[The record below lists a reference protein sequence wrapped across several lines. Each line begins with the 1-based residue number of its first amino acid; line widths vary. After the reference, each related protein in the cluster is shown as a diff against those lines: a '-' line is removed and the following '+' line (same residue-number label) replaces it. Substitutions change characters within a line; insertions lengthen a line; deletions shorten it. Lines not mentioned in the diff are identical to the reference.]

1 MRVGHETTPINS
13 LAVKAEGALLA
24 SAAGDA
30 LGWPQEIRS
39 SWKGERPIGTVHVE
53 FREWTRRSG
62 GRYQRYEERVG
73 AGEYSDDTQ
82 LTLAVARCRTS
93 HRLTWWNAFTRM
105 ELPFWTLYERGAG
118 GATKRAASSW
128 LCGRAPW
135 KTPKRDGVREYFRA
149 GGNGVAMRVLPHA
162 LFLAEHRASDV
173 LIRDVIRDGTATHGH
188 PRALIGAT
196 AYAYAAWSLA
206 RKNDT
211 LRFGELL
218 DILLDGAEEWSCF
231 PVPEPGRSS
240 WHDASEHATEG
251 GYRVA
256 WDRTA
261 HEMLELLKLARRGLQ
276 AGALAQ
282 DHAVLDSLGCF
293 GRAKGAGTV
302 SAAAAAYLVSRHATQ
317 PTQAVLRAAFEV
329 GSDTD
334 TVAAMTGGLLGC
346 LLGIDWIP
354 KEWYHV
360 QDASYMK
367 ELALRVSLGSEGA
380 KDEPPKSLRSVR
392 SIAEELSSSEN
403 SVLDLGGGWQV
414 AVTKLESPK
423 PLTKSVELRA
433 WRLETGEGQTLQV
446 TKLSRVPSVRYNA
459 EFKRHQRASESIR
472 DLPVEERH
480 PGNAGDVLYDGFLK
494 HLRVALTS
502 GTLGTRQVAEEM
514 GLVPSQ
520 AKCWLDRAEQEGVIR
535 KISSNPIRYGFG
547 DVSYD
552 DR

>member
-1 MRVGHETTPINS
+1 MSILDLPAGWLAAFLPHPWRPTPRSMPINS
-13 LAVKAEGALLA
+13 ANPAVMPRLSRTRSPSSVL
-24 SAAGDA
+24 SLI
-30 LGWPQEIRS
+30 LG
-39 SWKGERPIGTVHVE
+39 
-53 FREWTRRSG
+53 
-62 GRYQRYEERVG
+62 
-73 AGEYSDDTQ
+73 
-82 LTLAVARCRTS
+82 
-93 HRLTWWNAFTRM
+93 
-105 ELPFWTLYERGAG
+105 
-118 GATKRAASSW
+118 
-128 LCGRAPW
+128 
-135 KTPKRDGVREYFRA
+135 
-149 GGNGVAMRVLPHA
+149 
-162 LFLAEHRASDV
+162 
-173 LIRDVIRDGTATHGH
+173 
-188 PRALIGAT
+188 
-196 AYAYAAWSLA
+196 
-206 RKNDT
+206 
-211 LRFGELL
+211 
-218 DILLDGAEEWSCF
+218 
-231 PVPEPGRSS
+231 
-240 WHDASEHATEG
+240 
-251 GYRVA
+251 
-256 WDRTA
+256 
-261 HEMLELLKLARRGLQ
+261 
-276 AGALAQ
+276 
-282 DHAVLDSLGCF
+282 
-293 GRAKGAGTV
+293 
-302 SAAAAAYLVSRHATQ
+302 
-317 PTQAVLRAAFEV
+317 
-329 GSDTD
+329 
-334 TVAAMTGGLLGC
+334 
-346 LLGIDWIP
+346 
-354 KEWYHV
+354 
-360 QDASYMK
+360 YMK

-472 DLPVEERH
+472 YLPVEERH